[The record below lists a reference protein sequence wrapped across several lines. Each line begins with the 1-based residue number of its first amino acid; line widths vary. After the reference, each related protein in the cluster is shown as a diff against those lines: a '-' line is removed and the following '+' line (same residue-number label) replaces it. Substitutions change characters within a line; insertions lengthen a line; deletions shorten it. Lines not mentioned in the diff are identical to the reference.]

1 MKCSVRSLA
10 WRSSSFS
17 GRCRSVGVCGAGM
30 GPVTGMVHVKNG
42 HTARRGRSGEGG
54 LEAIGGK
61 RKIPQRP
68 VKVSSHDVKSL
79 EKICNSKKMC
89 NFEKFRMRWLLF
101 VGLAGTHT
109 LF

>member
-1 MKCSVRSLA
+1 
-10 WRSSSFS
+10 
-17 GRCRSVGVCGAGM
+17 M

-42 HTARRGRSGEGG
+42 HTARRGRSGEGR

-61 RKIPQRP
+61 RKNPQRP